1 MMVLGFPGSVD
12 QAGALAAAM
21 PAPFAAVEVHR
32 FPDDECRVRLPPD
45 LPREVVFF
53 CSLYQPDHK
62 LVELML
68 AAATARD
75 QGVERI
81 TLVAPYLCYMRQD
94 KAFRPGEAVSQR
106 VVGGFIASLV
116 DRLVTVDPHLHRVAT
131 LAQAVPVADAVCL
144 SASAAMGAFLSQRPG
159 RPLLLG
165 PDEESKQWVAAV
177 AAVGGLDYGVA
188 RKQRGGDR
196 SVTISLPERDWQGR
210 EVVLVDDMAATGRT
224 LAAAAVALRERGARD
239 VHVLV
244 THPLFAGD
252 AESHLH
258 KAGVTQ
264 VWSTDSIPHGSNAIA
279 LAPLLANALAG
290 GLTE

>member
-1 MMVLGFPGSVD
+1 
-12 QAGALAAAM
+12 M
-21 PAPFAAVEVHR
+21 PAPFAEVEVHR
-32 FPDDECRVRLPPD
+32 FPDDEGRVRLPPD

-53 CSLYQPDHK
+53 CSLYRPDHK

-75 QGVERI
+75 QGVEHI

-106 VVGGFIASLV
+106 IVGGFLASLA

-144 SASAAMGAFLSQRPG
+144 SASAAMGAFLSRWPG

-165 PDEESKQWVAAV
+165 PDEESEQWVAAV
-177 AAVGGLDYGVA
+177 AAAGGLDYAVA

-196 SVTISLPERDWQGR
+196 SVSISLPERDWLDR

-224 LAAAAVALRERGARD
+224 LAAAAVAVRERGARD

-244 THPLFAGD
+244 THPLFPGD
-252 AESHLH
+252 AESHLRD
-258 KAGVTQ
+258 AGVRN
-264 VWSTDSIPHGSNAIA
+264 VWSTDSIPHASNVIA
-279 LAPLLANALAG
+279 LASLLADALQGA
-290 GLTE
+290 